1 MFCGHCG
8 TWSPE
13 PSTTCLSCGAVL
25 RAAGTGSLPGQPQA
39 SAPGVS
45 HWPRQAFG
53 GFWRRLGA
61 SLVDG
66 LILYFPTAIA
76 KVLLGL
82 PLLSPSTGSD
92 SGMALGVSLG
102 SLLLTWLYSALM
114 ESSAAQGTL
123 GQQLLGMRVMDMQAR
138 RITFARA
145 SGRYFGQFLSL
156 LMGGVGYLF
165 NLWTSRR
172 QTVHDLL
179 AGCVVVIAERA
190 PIAAPA
196 QSGELA

>member
-13 PSTTCLSCGAVL
+13 PSTTCPSCGAAL
-25 RAAGTGSLPGQPQA
+25 HASEAGPLPARAQA
-39 SAPGVS
+39 SAPGVA
-45 HWPRQAFG
+45 HWPRTAFG

-61 SLVDG
+61 VLVDSLV
-66 LILYFPTAIA
+66 LYFPPAIA

-82 PLLSPSTGSD
+82 PLVSPSDESD
-92 SGMALGVSLG
+92 SAKALMVGLG

-114 ESSAAQGTL
+114 ESSAAQATL

-145 SGRYFGQFLSL
+145 SGRYFCQFLSL